1 MITHNCNTEL
11 TAVAETRPM
20 EWDVDELHSRA
31 GALVREAL
39 ATWPAKVR
47 QSHWEDMKQTAMMT
61 FLEFAQ
67 EPGGYA
73 YAAVRIALKNYV
85 WVHIRGLN
93 GGWKSMA
100 CIEHGYTVL
109 DLASELDEDTETP
122 QITLD
127 GIIARSWDV
136 APRPVEWEVL
146 RRLSLPQ
153 ATQEETMQTV
163 LHILAGMCDNFYP
176 EQMYRAA
183 LIMTMLARGYTWEHI
198 EERTALAY
206 DQVWDIYWSWR
217 KRYLLPYLALSPL
230 HQEIIKIR
238 GQMRI
243 THFEQVDQA
252 FLNTAVRKMI
262 IFPHGI
268 YTITYKR
275 RSQNGGKRAGLMEAS
290 LQKGR
295 RIEGRNMV
303 RAVHLGSLGEITK
316 ERLYTASFEV
326 ERKLAV
332 LGGRGSLG
340 DMHKSREIMFAC

>member
-1 MITHNCNTEL
+1 MNTNNCNTGLAAVTESRPVDWD
-11 TAVAETRPM
+11 VAE
-20 EWDVDELHSRA
+20 LNSRA

-39 ATWPAKVR
+39 ASYSVSVR
-47 QSHWEDMKQTAMMT
+47 QTHWEDMRQTAVMT
-61 FLEFAQ
+61 FLEHAQ
-67 EPGGYA
+67 APGGYA
-73 YAAVRIALKNYV
+73 YAAVRTALKNYI
-85 WVHIRGLN
+85 WVHVRGLN
-93 GGWKSMA
+93 GGWKSLA
-100 CIEHGYTVL
+100 CIENGYTVL
-109 DLASELDEDTETP
+109 DLPSELDEEPDTP
-122 QITLD
+122 QLTLD
-127 GIIARSWDV
+127 GMVARSWDV
-136 APRPVEWEVL
+136 APRPVEWEVI
-146 RRLSLPQ
+146 RRLSPPHS
-153 ATQEETMQTV
+153 TQEETMQTV

-183 LIMTMLARGYTWEHI
+183 LITTMLARSYTWEHI
-198 EERTALAY
+198 EERTGLAH

-217 KRYLLPYLALSPL
+217 KRYLLPYLSLSPM

-238 GQMRI
+238 GQLRV
-243 THFEQVDQA
+243 TFFEKLDRE

-275 RSQNGGKRAGLMEAS
+275 RSRNAGKRAGLMEAS

-295 RIEGRNMV
+295 RIEGRNLV

-316 ERLYTASFEV
+316 ERLYAASFEV

-332 LGGRGSLG
+332 LGGRGSQG

>member
-1 MITHNCNTEL
+1 MNTHNCNTEQ
-11 TAVAETRPM
+11 VCREETRPVD
-20 EWDVDELHSRA
+20 WDVDELHTRA

-39 ATWPAKVR
+39 AHWPVKVR
-47 QSHWEDMKQTAMMT
+47 QSHWEDMRQTAVMT
-61 FLEFAQ
+61 FLEHA
-67 EPGGYA
+67 EAPGGYA
-73 YAAVRIALKNYV
+73 YTAVRTALKNYV

-93 GGWKSMA
+93 GGWKSLA

-109 DLASELDEDTETP
+109 DLASELDEDTEMP
-122 QITLD
+122 QVTLD
-127 GIIARSWDV
+127 GIVARSWDV

-146 RRLSLPQ
+146 RRLSPPQ

-183 LIMTMLARGYTWEHI
+183 LIMTMLARSYTWEHI

-238 GQMRI
+238 GQLRI

-268 YTITYKR
+268 YTVTYKR
-275 RSQNGGKRAGLMEAS
+275 RSQHAGS
-290 LQKGR
+290 QVGR
-295 RIEGRNMV
+295 I
-303 RAVHLGSLGEITK
+303 
-316 ERLYTASFEV
+316 
-326 ERKLAV
+326 
-332 LGGRGSLG
+332 
-340 DMHKSREIMFAC
+340 